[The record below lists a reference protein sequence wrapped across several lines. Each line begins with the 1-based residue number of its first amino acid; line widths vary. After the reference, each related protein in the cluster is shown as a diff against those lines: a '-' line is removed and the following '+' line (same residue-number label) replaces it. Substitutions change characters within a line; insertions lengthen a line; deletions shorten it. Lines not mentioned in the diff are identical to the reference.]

1 MIIQEISKYIIPMG
15 LIIAGLYMRFSKE
28 KDKFVFYK
36 RFWFLNIVV
45 APTHSLACVRG
56 KALAL
61 YRAYSAIIQ

>member
-36 RFWFLNIVV
+36 RF
-45 APTHSLACVRG
+45 
-56 KALAL
+56 
-61 YRAYSAIIQ
+61 